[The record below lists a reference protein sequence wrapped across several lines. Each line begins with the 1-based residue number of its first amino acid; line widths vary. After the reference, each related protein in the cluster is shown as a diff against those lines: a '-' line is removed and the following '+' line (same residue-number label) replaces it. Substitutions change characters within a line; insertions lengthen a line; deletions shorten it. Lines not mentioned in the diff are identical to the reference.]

1 MWEANPLMR
10 LHGLPDLRLRRAR
23 LREALLANEE
33 ELAEWL
39 GALVSR
45 SHRGDGQAALT
56 LASWGSLMAHARV
69 DPVLTAALDSFL
81 LQKPGNHAAHPELPS
96 QLFFA
101 ALTGPATHRVLSFR
115 VRLDGGG
122 SLRGK
127 HRVRS
132 PWQPTYHGKQFA
144 RPHPHVLFQ
153 ACRHDDPRF
162 RKLLLNEPWLLERD
176 VVTMAALRPSTEA
189 MLLTIARCDR
199 WFFCER
205 VREALSNNPYTP
217 SWLVAALLPALSGRM
232 RRALRSHRDANV
244 AALAEAW
251 ER

>member
-1 MWEANPLMR
+1 MWEANPLAR
-10 LHGLPDLRLRRAR
+10 LHSLPDLRLRCAR
-23 LREALLANEE
+23 LREALLANDEG
-33 ELAEWL
+33 LAEWL

-45 SHRGDGQAALT
+45 AHVGDGQAALT
-56 LASWGSLMAHARV
+56 LVSWGSLMAHARV
-69 DPVLTAALDSFL
+69 DPVLAAALDSFL
-81 LQKPGNHAAHPELPS
+81 LHTPSSGAANAQMPS

-101 ALTGPATHRVLSFR
+101 ALTGPTTHRVLSFR

-132 PWQPTYHGKQFA
+132 PWQPSYHGKQFA
-144 RPHPHVLFQ
+144 RPHPHILFQ
-153 ACRHDDPRF
+153 AYRHDDPRF
-162 RKLLLNEPWLLERD
+162 RKLLLDEPWLLERD
-176 VVTMAALRPSTEA
+176 VVIMAALRPCTEA
-189 MLLTIARCDR
+189 MLLTIAQCDR

-205 VREALSNNPYTP
+205 VREALSSNPYTP
-217 SWLVAALLPALSGRM
+217 SWLVATLLPALSGRM
-232 RRALRSHRDANV
+232 RRALRYHRDTKV